1 METRNTQRLNSQGT
15 SGVKAPAKRLYLK
28 IELYQG
34 KTWPALDALD
44 MTRGTKS
51 GARPNSMVAP
61 LLSTQLT
68 DLAVGDG
75 TLDLERLPNL
85 I

>member
-1 METRNTQRLNSQGT
+1 METRNTQRLNSHGT
-15 SGVKAPAKRLYLK
+15 SGIKAPAKILYLK

-34 KTWPALDALD
+34 KLWPALDALD
-44 MTRGTKS
+44 MTRETKS
-51 GARPNSMVAP
+51 GAQSNSMVAP
-61 LLSTQLT
+61 SLSPQLA

-75 TLDLERLPNL
+75 TLDLERLANS